1 MSQTTSPM
9 LTGFRVLDITQIVA
23 GPTCTRILAEMGAD
37 VVKLELAPFGDRTR
51 IGGLRSQK
59 PEYKRCSQSTYF
71 VQHNHSKKSLALNL
85 KHDKARALI
94 LKMIPQFDVLVE
106 NFSPGVMDRFGLGYD
121 VLKTLNPRLVM
132 CSISLAGQKGPLA
145 TKPGYDYVAQAY
157 AGVTDLIGE
166 TDGSPALITMAI
178 GDASTGVAA
187 AMAVGFA
194 LLHRERTGEGQYIE
208 TSLLDTYFNMHE
220 VAIPRVGL
228 RKGYEPKRT
237 GSQHPD
243 GGPTGIFRC
252 GDGTY
257 LTLAT
262 LPHQWEQFAT
272 ALGRTDLLTDPRFA
286 TAPLRRDNNEQLKEI
301 LEAWLSGFPSRDA
314 AIAALEQQRIP
325 CAPVLSLREAMNHP
339 HLQERGVVRTVSDPY
354 VGEFQIPGPLARFS
368 AWQYASALKADLLGE
383 NNEQVL
389 KGIAGLT
396 DAEIDALY
404 VEGVLVHDRLLD
416 SAGETAGEAEQAE
429 QAAIAR

>member
-1 MSQTTSPM
+1 M

-23 GPTCTRILAEMGAD
+23 GPTCTRILAEMGAE

-51 IGGLRSQK
+51 VGGLRSRK
-59 PEYKRCSQSTYF
+59 PEHKRCSQSTYF

-85 KHDKARALI
+85 KDNKARELV

-121 VLKTLNPRLVM
+121 VLKTINPRLVM
-132 CSISLAGQKGPLA
+132 CSISLAGQKGVLA
-145 TKPGYDYVAQAY
+145 SKPGYDYVAQAY
-157 AGVTDLIGE
+157 AGITDLIGDAE
-166 TDGSPALITMAI
+166 GSPALITMAI

-187 AMAVGFA
+187 AMAIGFA
-194 LLHRERTGEGQYIE
+194 LLHRERTGEGQYLE

-220 VAIPRVGL
+220 VAVPRVSL
-228 RKGYEPKRT
+228 RQGYEPTRT

-262 LPHQWEQFAT
+262 LPHQWEQVAL
-272 ALGRTDLLTDPRFA
+272 ALGRDDLLTDPRFA
-286 TAPLRRDNNEQLKEI
+286 TAALRRDNNDQLKEI
-301 LEAWLSGFPSRDA
+301 VESWLATFASRDA
-314 AIAALEQQRIP
+314 AIEALERQRIP
-325 CAPVLSLREAMNHP
+325 CAPVLTLREAMNHP
-339 HLQERGVVRTVSDPY
+339 HLRERGVVRAVRDPY
-354 VGEFQIPGPLARFS
+354 LGEFQIPGPAARFS
-368 AWQYASALKADLLGE
+368 AWEYPSSLKADLLGE
-383 NNEQVL
+383 HNEQVL
-389 KGIAGLT
+389 KAFAGLE

-404 VEGVLVHDRLLD
+404 AEGVLVRDRLLEPN
-416 SAGETAGEAEQAE
+416 AVPTAEAEVS
-429 QAAIAR
+429 R